1 MSDNVRSIFQV
12 MKDQPKVLKSTA
24 PAIKYPTCAD
34 LVLRNASAVIPVTT
48 ICVCIAKIQRHAE
61 GKIRA
66 PLALVRCPVAKGI
79 R

>member
-24 PAIKYPTCAD
+24 PEIKYPTWAD

-48 ICVCIAKIQRHAE
+48 ICV
-61 GKIRA
+61 
-66 PLALVRCPVAKGI
+66 
-79 R
+79 